1 MKRIILAT
9 VSVLALASASQA
21 ADMMLKAP
29 PVEATAPVSG
39 YIELYSGWGNEH
51 WKSSSNSYGF
61 DGWTLGGAARATYW
75 WSRGASLQLD
85 VQGEGTSFS
94 DSNSRFSNHSYLIGG
109 HASWRDSRYLWGLF
123 GTAGD
128 STGIDT
134 SVGSF

>member
-1 MKRIILAT
+1 MKKIILAT

-21 ADMMLKAP
+21 ADLAVLKGPAM
-29 PVEATAPVSG
+29 EAAAPVSG

-51 WKSSSNSYGF
+51 WKSGSESYGF

-94 DSNSRFSNHSYLIGG
+94 FNGQDSGRFSNHRALGIGRPEFK
-109 HASWRDSRYLWGLF
+109 ACFRSLSQQAALRIF
-123 GTAGD
+123 
-128 STGIDT
+128 
-134 SVGSF
+134 